1 MGPAWADPPPTRR
14 AARARLRA
22 ALLTART
29 VSHHLRNQL
38 SLTVGYCALLAHNPE
53 LSPALREQALEA
65 LRAAQAA
72 VDTVA
77 RLQRLRRLELDSGP
91 FDDPEQAIL
100 DLERSCTPPAD
111 GPAA

>member
-1 MGPAWADPPPTRR
+1 MRG
-14 AARARLRA
+14 
-22 ALLTART
+22 
-29 VSHHLRNQL
+29 
-38 SLTVGYCALLAHNPE
+38 
-53 LSPALREQALEA
+53 
-65 LRAAQAA
+65 AQAA